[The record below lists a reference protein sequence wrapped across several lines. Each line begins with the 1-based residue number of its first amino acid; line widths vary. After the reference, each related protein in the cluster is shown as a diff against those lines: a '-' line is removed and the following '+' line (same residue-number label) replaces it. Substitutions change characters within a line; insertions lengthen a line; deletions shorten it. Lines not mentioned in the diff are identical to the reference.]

1 MDTLDEKDY
10 GILEVLK
17 LNSSLS
23 IKQISK
29 KTGIPIATVHNRIKR
44 MKDKGIITG
53 YTINI
58 DKAKLGK
65 KMVAYVLIKAA
76 PKADHIDILEKVVKH
91 EAVEDGSAITGA
103 FDVILKIRL
112 SDIEEL
118 DKFVLKYLRTFAEIA
133 ETQTMIAFRNIVK

>member
-1 MDTLDEKDY
+1 MEAIDEKDY
-10 GILEVLK
+10 AILDVLK
-17 LNSSLS
+17 VNSSLS

-29 KTGIPIATVHNRIKR
+29 KTGIPVATVHNRIKK
-44 MKDKGIITG
+44 MKANGIITG

-76 PKADHIDILEKVVKH
+76 PKADHIEILEKVVKH
-91 EAVEDGSAITGA
+91 DAVEDGSAITGA
-103 FDVILKIRL
+103 FDLILKIRL
-112 SDIEEL
+112 ADIEEL
-118 DKFVLKYLRTFAEIA
+118 DQFVLKHLRTFNEIS